1 MEEEKTNETPEK
13 KWKVVWHDGTPIEDV
28 FAIWD
33 EEAKKKNFRNWFNS
47 KFPNGFL
54 GSDVAAYYALTH
66 PWEILR
72 EWKRQ
77 IRWGYQRVFRGW
89 DDRAVWSLNYH
100 LAEII
105 PPILKKLKEDK
116 VGIPMF
122 CFEGLPYEDENTYSY
137 SDESMEIAD
146 ERWNAILD
154 EMIVGFE
161 IYNKLWEE
169 PSYEKEREE
178 YKKVERALDLL
189 KEHFE
194 SLWD

>member
-1 MEEEKTNETPEK
+1 M
-13 KWKVVWHDGTPIEDV
+13 KVELPDGTPMQEV
-28 FAIWD
+28 FDEWD
-33 EEAKKKNFRNWFNS
+33 KELEKKNFRNWFNK
-47 KFPNGFL
+47 KFPNGLL

-77 IRWGYQRVFRGW
+77 IKWAWQRVFRGW

-105 PPILKKLKEDK
+105 PSILKKLKEDK

-122 CFEGLPYEDENTYSY
+122 CFEGLEYGENYDY
-137 SDESMEIAD
+137 NDESMKIAE

-154 EMIVGFE
+154 EMITGFE
-161 IYNKLWEE
+161 IYNKLWEILD
-169 PSYEKEREE
+169 YEKEREE
-178 YKKVERALDLL
+178 YKKVERALELL
-189 KEHFE
+189 KIHFE